1 MARSGNYQI
10 TGYELQ
16 AMVNENLIGQKG
28 SIPQTNRCL
37 TRQEVFNAVYCYA
50 GDSPTNGPFIPYS
63 SWQIGGTLYSGPSP
77 NYTCNYNYIAAIP
90 STSLLFEMSQEGNP
104 YLNVDLFGY
113 VNGSPLRLDP
123 NNGLDGMFFGSP
135 QYSPQMSSAVKVG
148 MTITVQGNY
157 GLNSPEGPSYGWDAP
172 GYGFLEVYAN
182 GSLVS
187 NQSVYKSAA
196 SSANQQYL
204 YYTFTVQAG
213 VSYYA
218 KAYSLVTYT
227 YDECVGSNAYGACND
242 CGGAS

>member
-50 GDSPTNGPFIPYS
+50 GPQDPYVPSIPYS
-63 SWQIGGTLYSGPSP
+63 EWPIGNGVIQVGPSP
-77 NYTCNYNYIAAIP
+77 NYTCNYNYITALP

-187 NQSVYKSAA
+187 NQSVYKPAA

-204 YYTFTVQAG
+204 YYSFVVQSG

-227 YDECVGSNAYGACND
+227 YNECVGSNIFQACND
-242 CGGAS
+242 CGAT